1 MDGMGKIGIVG
12 KGKLEMSSEEVM
24 MILSVVAAIAA
35 MPSAFTR
42 ENVAELLPGGLVM
55 NLMLDRALDIL
66 VEAKALSKSADGVYV
81 SNI

>member
-1 MDGMGKIGIVG
+1 MDEMGKMGTAG

-24 MILSVVAAIAA
+24 MMLSVVAAIAA

-55 NLMLDRALDIL
+55 NLILDRALDIL

>member
-1 MDGMGKIGIVG
+1 MDGMGKIGTAG

-24 MILSVVAAIAA
+24 MMLSVVAAIAS
-35 MPSAFTR
+35 MQGAFTR
-42 ENVAELLPGGLVM
+42 EKVAELLPGGLVM

>member
-1 MDGMGKIGIVG
+1 MDGIGKIGTAG

-24 MILSVVAAIAA
+24 MMLSVVAAIAA

>member
-1 MDGMGKIGIVG
+1 MDGMGKIGTAG

-24 MILSVVAAIAA
+24 MMLSVVAAIAA
-35 MPSAFTR
+35 MQGAFTR
-42 ENVAELLPGGLVM
+42 EKVAELLPGGLIM

-66 VEAKALSKSADGVYV
+66 VEAKALSKSTDGVYV

>member
-1 MDGMGKIGIVG
+1 MDEMGKIGTAG

-24 MILSVVAAIAA
+24 MMLSVVAAIAA

>member
-1 MDGMGKIGIVG
+1 MDEMGKIGTAG

-24 MILSVVAAIAA
+24 MMLSVVTAIAA

>member
-1 MDGMGKIGIVG
+1 MDGMGKIGTAG

-24 MILSVVAAIAA
+24 MMLSVVTAIAA

>member
-1 MDGMGKIGIVG
+1 MDGMGKIGTAG

-24 MILSVVAAIAA
+24 MMLSVVAAIAA

-66 VEAKALSKSADGVYV
+66 VEAKALSKSTDGVYV

>member
-1 MDGMGKIGIVG
+1 MDGMGKIGTAG

-24 MILSVVAAIAA
+24 MMLSVVAAIAA
-35 MPSAFTR
+35 MQGAFTR
-42 ENVAELLPGGLVM
+42 EKVAELLPGGLVM

-66 VEAKALSKSADGVYV
+66 VEAKALSKSADGVYI

>member
-1 MDGMGKIGIVG
+1 MDEMGKIGTAG

-24 MILSVVAAIAA
+24 MMLSVVAAIAA
-35 MPSAFTR
+35 MQGAFTR
-42 ENVAELLPGGLVM
+42 EKVAELLPGGLIM

>member
-1 MDGMGKIGIVG
+1 MDGMGKIGTAG

-24 MILSVVAAIAA
+24 MMLSVVAAIAA
-35 MPSAFTR
+35 MPGAFTR

>member
-1 MDGMGKIGIVG
+1 MDGMGKIGTAG
-12 KGKLEMSSEEVM
+12 KGKLEMSSEEVIM
-24 MILSVVAAIAA
+24 MLSVVAAIAA

>member
-1 MDGMGKIGIVG
+1 MDGMGKIGTAG

-24 MILSVVAAIAA
+24 MMLSVVAAIAA

>member
-1 MDGMGKIGIVG
+1 MDEMGKIGTAG

>member
-1 MDGMGKIGIVG
+1 MDEMGKIGTAG

-24 MILSVVAAIAA
+24 MMLSVVAAIAA

-42 ENVAELLPGGLVM
+42 ENVAELLSGGLVM

>member
-1 MDGMGKIGIVG
+1 MDGMEKI
-12 KGKLEMSSEEVM
+12 GKLEMSSEEVM
-24 MILSVVAAIAA
+24 MMMSVIAAIAA
-35 MPSAFTR
+35 MQGAFTR

>member
-1 MDGMGKIGIVG
+1 MDGMGKIGTAG

-24 MILSVVAAIAA
+24 MMLSVVAAIAA
-35 MPSAFTR
+35 MQGAFTR
-42 ENVAELLPGGLVM
+42 EKVAELLPGGLVM

>member
-1 MDGMGKIGIVG
+1 MDEMEKMGTAG

-24 MILSVVAAIAA
+24 MMLSVVAAIAA